1 MRELRVKTYCS
12 VPYWQTFL
20 FELYQDLAL
29 SNLSE
34 KVSASTF
41 GSGIAKEGA

>member
-1 MRELRVKTYCS
+1 LANIFALAAR
-12 VPYWQTFL
+12 